1 MDKQSNIPF
10 EDLGLSR
17 GFKLKQISNLEF
29 LDESY
34 GICAATLAAKLEGKK
49 ANILGV
55 NQGFS
60 NNYSLG

>member
-10 EDLGLSR
+10 EDLDLSR
-17 GFKLKQISNLEF
+17 GFKLKQIFNLEF

-49 ANILGV
+49 ANIGV
-55 NQGFS
+55 
-60 NNYSLG
+60 